1 MPISYLF
8 DWGIPRHSVVH
19 IEIAYIRI
27 SCYSVIDKVLHWV
40 GLDSKTSGPVYFVVV
55 LAFQFPIE
63 KEEDITRLKRRN
75 SLLRVYITQQYRK

>member
-19 IEIAYIRI
+19 VEIASIRI
-27 SCYSVIDKVLHWV
+27 SCYSVIDKVLHWF

-55 LAFQFPIE
+55 E

>member
-40 GLDSKTSGPVYFVVV
+40 GLDIAKR
-55 LAFQFPIE
+55 ADQFI
-63 KEEDITRLKRRN
+63 
-75 SLLRVYITQQYRK
+75 LLLF